1 LKDQNIAVDIHVK
14 AVDIQVKK
22 AVLPDLAAVVRP
34 ATGSGRM
41 KCPTQRSD
49 SRQKEGDTKR
59 EGYKKRGIQKERD
72 TKREG
77 DRPLLST
84 IHRFLGFSGGKV
96 LSLKELGQT

>member
-1 LKDQNIAVDIHVK
+1 
-14 AVDIQVKK
+14 
-22 AVLPDLAAVVRP
+22 VLPDLAAVVRP

-59 EGYKKRGIQKERD
+59 EG
-72 TKREG
+72 